1 MSDGWVWYVSS
12 RAVKFCLNPLSS
24 FRNPAETVLVF
35 FVRKTPPGVAGV
47 LFRHFFCEGVR
58 KK

>member
-47 LFRHFFCEGVR
+47 LFRHFFL
-58 KK
+58 